1 MKLGGG
7 LRKVYQKRF
16 FLLRG
21 MQLYWFKKKGDVQ
34 HVGSLFVKSCMVTR
48 FADKPKFF
56 DIVTDDKTYSMK
68 TKQKY
73 EADEW
78 IEALAFAGAQVT
90 TSYSSA
96 KDTSRALRRLTMSA
110 SRPRVSR
117 KESSEEQISR
127 VKTGRPQSN
136 DKGRKEKEQ
145 WFKKH
150 HRNRS
155 VSDTEVTLALRMAR
169 QLPPPT
175 RHPRE
180 EAADEEESP
189 EVSEDDSCSSSSMS
203 DTCPPR
209 SPVHIQSSFVSDFM
223 ETPAVTVMPAGSRLS
238 ATISEPII
246 PSAAFSF
253 DAGYMAKI
261 PQGVAPV
268 FSPQRLPT
276 ICACTIGSRAP
287 PGGMQMP
294 VMQHTSAP
302 VLRCMGEE
310 TAAQHNQ
317 FLAS

>member
-34 HVGSLFVKSCMVTR
+34 HVGSLFVKSCLVTR
-48 FADKPKFF
+48 FTDKPKSF
-56 DIVTDDKTYSMK
+56 DIITEEKTYSLK
-68 TKQKY
+68 TKMKY

-78 IEALAFAGAQVT
+78 VEALAFAGAQVT
-90 TSYSSA
+90 TSYSSV

-110 SRPRVSR
+110 SRPRVTR
-117 KESSEEQISR
+117 KESSEEEISR
-127 VKTGRPQSN
+127 VKKGRPQSN
-136 DKGRKEKEQ
+136 DKGRKEKEK

-155 VSDTEVTLALRMAR
+155 VSDTEVTLAMRMAR
-169 QLPPPT
+169 QLPKPT

-180 EAADEEESP
+180 IVEEEEESP
-189 EVSEDDSCSSSSMS
+189 VPSEDESSSTSSMS
-203 DTCPPR
+203 DACPQ
-209 SPVHIQSSFVSDFM
+209 SPVHIQSNFVTTI
-223 ETPAVTVMPAGSRLS
+223 ETPAVTVMPANHLPT
-238 ATISEPII
+238 AASEPAL
-246 PSAAFSF
+246 PVETSFSF
-253 DAGYMAKI
+253 QAGYMANI

-268 FSPQRLPT
+268 FPHMQQPSCT
-276 ICACTIGSRAP
+276 CTIGSRGP

-302 VLRCMGEE
+302 VLRCMTEE
-310 TAAQHNQ
+310 GVALENQ
-317 FLAS
+317 FLSP